1 MDNGILTL
9 FTLILTGFGIFGG
22 WTFKSLDESV
32 KKLEIKNT
40 ELNAKIDFLQKENNS
55 LGQFLNSFFFNFS
68 ITANKNNVR
77 VDPQITD
84 LIRNSQKE
92 LANIIDYFEREKIE
106 REKNKIKF

>member
-1 MDNGILTL
+1 MDNGNLTL

-22 WTFKSLDESV
+22 WTFKSLDDSV
-32 KKLEIKNT
+32 KKLENRNT

-55 LGQFLNSFFFNFS
+55 LGQFLNNFFFKFS

-84 LIRNSQKE
+84 LISNSQKE
-92 LANIIDYFEREKIE
+92 LANIIDYFEREK
-106 REKNKIKF
+106 NKIKF